1 MFIKPFRTK
10 SNVQLKSSDRKKL
23 QNKISSRFVI
33 TDEEL
38 NVLFPSK
45 GSVSLLKIITHSEE
59 IITIYAVDKR
69 PLFFETPTN
78 QLLPTVYAM
87 WLVPELVPLFTTHPD
102 VLPRLAK
109 GANLMLPGKVS
120 TASPL
125 KYVK

>member
-23 QNKISSRFVI
+23 QNKISTRFTI
-33 TDEEL
+33 TDDDL
-38 NVLFPSK
+38 IVLFPSK
-45 GSVSLLKIITHSEE
+45 GSISMLKIITHSEE
-59 IITIYAVDKR
+59 IVTVYTVDKR
-69 PLFFETPTN
+69 PMFFETPEN
-78 QLLPTVYAM
+78 RLLPTVYAM

-120 TASPL
+120 TDSQ
-125 KYVK
+125 